1 MNINR
6 KLAIALGIILGTP
19 VLAVWLFATLQPIK
33 VLPRVKLAPGY
44 SLTAQHGHAFTSD
57 MVRGQVVLYQF
68 GYSNCG
74 DACQPIWAR
83 LKEVLAQLPAATAA
97 GDVPFKIVTVTLD
110 AQRDT
115 PETLQQ
121 FGQQVGADFSR
132 WTFLT
137 GTEADLIPVLKDGFG
152 VAYKRLPD
160 GKVDFLNRFELV
172 DGWGI
177 VRAEYIFG
185 LPSAEELTRDIQ
197 LVVSEARNSHGA
209 ARYAYEAAHLFGCY
223 QPTG

>member
-1 MNINR
+1 MKINR

-33 VLPRVKLAPGY
+33 VLPRLKLAPGY
-44 SLTAQHGHAFTSD
+44 SLLAQEGKPFTSD

-68 GYSNCG
+68 GYTNCG
-74 DACQPIWAR
+74 ANCQPIWAR
-83 LKEVLAQLPAATAA
+83 LKEVLAQLATTNPDGA
-97 GDVPFKIVTVTLD
+97 VPVKLVTLTLD
-110 AQRDT
+110 GERDT
-115 PETLQQ
+115 PAVLQA
-121 FGQQVGADFSR
+121 FGQQIGADFSH

-137 GTEADLIPVLKDGFG
+137 GSQADLRPVLQDGFG

-160 GKVDFLNRFELV
+160 GSVDFLNRFELV

-185 LPSAEELTRDIQ
+185 LPSSEELTRDIE
-197 LVVSEARNSHGA
+197 LVVAEARNSHGA

-223 QPTG
+223 QTQG